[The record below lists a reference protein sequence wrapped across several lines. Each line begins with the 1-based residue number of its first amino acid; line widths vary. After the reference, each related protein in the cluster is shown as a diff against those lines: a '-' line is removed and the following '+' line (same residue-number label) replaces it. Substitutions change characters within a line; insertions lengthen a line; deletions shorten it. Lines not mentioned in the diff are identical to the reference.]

1 MNKNLDSVICIFCEG
16 YIADAIDYST
26 TQYCGQEG
34 SEGNCNEYK
43 GIITYREFYEVYA

>member
-1 MNKNLDSVICIFCEG
+1 MRTLDSLMCIYCEG
-16 YIADAIDYST
+16 HVADAIDYST

-43 GIITYREFYEVYA
+43 SIITYREFYEVYA